1 MNFKNI
7 FSKLKKAWL
16 LSSILSVALGL
27 VLLIFPWIAI
37 QVVCYL
43 LGGLAI
49 IYGIIRI
56 VRYARQGEAYP
67 ELFRGD
73 LVIGLFLLAIGL
85 FIVFRIEFVAGF
97 IPVIFGIALL
107 SSGIGGVLRAMDS
120 KRAGYERWFL
130 LLVLASFTIVLGLI
144 LAMNPFATAQVAVAV
159 IGAAL
164 VYDGVT
170 DMITVLLVGKRID
183 EWKKNQRL

>member
-107 SSGIGGVLRAMDS
+107 ASGIGGVLRAMDA

-130 LLVLASFTIVLGLI
+130 LLVLASLTIVLGLI